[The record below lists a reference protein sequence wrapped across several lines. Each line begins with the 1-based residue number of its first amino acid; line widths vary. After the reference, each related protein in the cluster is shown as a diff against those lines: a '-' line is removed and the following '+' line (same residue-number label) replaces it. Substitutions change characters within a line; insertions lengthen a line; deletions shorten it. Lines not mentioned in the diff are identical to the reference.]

1 MTIVVAYKY
10 APNPQ
15 DATVRETGEIDW
27 SRAHSSVCE
36 SDPVAIELGRRLA
49 DDADAELVGISVGL
63 AEAGSAK
70 ARKSAMARGFDRGVV
85 VADDAV
91 SNWNSTRVAR
101 VLAQLVERESAILV
115 ITGAASVD
123 DSAGI
128 IPALIAGFL
137 GWPCFLEV
145 KSVEKTDSGYQIEQQ
160 APGGNRTI
168 EITGNAVLAAT
179 SDAVMPRVA
188 GMKEILAA
196 GKKPVEV
203 LAATEFAQGA
213 AAATVTGYQKPAVR
227 DRKHQIFKGPDAAA
241 QLLDALRADGI
252 LEEEDK

>member
-1 MTIVVAYKY
+1 MSVVVAYKY

-15 DATVRETGEIDW
+15 DATVSETGEIDW

-49 DDADAELVGISVGL
+49 DDSAAELVGISVGL

-91 SNWNSTRVAR
+91 ADWNSTRVAR
-101 VLAQLVERESAILV
+101 VLAQLVARENADLV

-123 DSAGI
+123 DSAGV

-137 GWPCFLEV
+137 EWPCFLEV
-145 KSVEKTDSGYQIEQQ
+145 KSVEKTDTGYRIEQQ

-168 EITGNAVLAAT
+168 EIHGNAVLAAT
-179 SDAVMPRVA
+179 SDAIMPRVA

-203 LAATEFAQGA
+203 LDIAGFELGAAT
-213 AAATVTGYQKPAVR
+213 ATVTGYQKPPVR

-241 QLLDALRADGI
+241 QLVAALRADGI
-252 LEEEDK
+252 W